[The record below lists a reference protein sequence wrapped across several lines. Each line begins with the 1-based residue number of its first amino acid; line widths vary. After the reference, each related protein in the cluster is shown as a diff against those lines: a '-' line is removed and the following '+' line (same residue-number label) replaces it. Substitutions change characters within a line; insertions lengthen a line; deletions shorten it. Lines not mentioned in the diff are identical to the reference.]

1 MSDEPTLR
9 TKTDVLDLVIGF
21 IVEHE
26 RRMDQMVE
34 RLERVAEKLS
44 RSIQHTNA
52 SLPDP
57 SLQPNHFTLTIDN
70 PDYYEKIKSVSVEWE
85 TGRKDFTPELSEID
99 AILDE
104 IENAFKTNHF
114 KFHT

>member
-26 RRMDQMVE
+26 KRMDEMVARMESMVE
-34 RLERVAEKLS
+34 KMS
-44 RSIQHTNA
+44 RGLQRTSVDPTITPRRQ
-52 SLPDP
+52 PD
-57 SLQPNHFTLTIDN
+57 SFTLTISN
-70 PDYYEKIKSVSVEWE
+70 PENYDKIKSIMVEWE
-85 TGRKDFTPELSEID
+85 AGQKEFTPELSEID

-104 IENAFKTNHF
+104 IEHAFKTDHL
-114 KFHT
+114 

>member
-26 RRMDQMVE
+26 KRMDEMVARMESMVE
-34 RLERVAEKLS
+34 KMSRGLQRVGVAPQELPRLK
-44 RSIQHTNA
+44 
-52 SLPDP
+52 PD
-57 SLQPNHFTLTIDN
+57 SFTLTISN
-70 PDYYEKIKSVSVEWE
+70 PENYDKIKSIMVEWE
-85 TGRKDFTPELSEID
+85 AGQKEFTPELSEID

-104 IENAFKTNHF
+104 IEHTFKTDHL
-114 KFHT
+114 

>member
-26 RRMDQMVE
+26 KRMDEMIARMERMVE
-34 RLERVAEKLS
+34 KMS
-44 RSIQHTNA
+44 RGLQHTSA
-52 SLPDP
+52 SPTIPPRHRPDG
-57 SLQPNHFTLTIDN
+57 FTLTISN
-70 PDYYEKIKSVSVEWE
+70 PENYDKIKSIMVEWE
-85 TGRKDFTPELSEID
+85 AGQKEFTPELSEID

-104 IENAFKTNHF
+104 IEHAFKTDHL
-114 KFHT
+114 

>member
-26 RRMDQMVE
+26 KRMDEMIARMEHMVE
-34 RLERVAEKLS
+34 KMS
-44 RSIQHTNA
+44 RSLQYVGAAQTIPSKRQ
-52 SLPDP
+52 PD
-57 SLQPNHFTLTIDN
+57 SFTLTISN
-70 PDYYEKIKSVSVEWE
+70 PENYDKIKSIMVEWE
-85 TGRKDFTPELSEID
+85 AGQREFTPELSEID

-104 IENAFKTNHF
+104 IEHAFKTDHL
-114 KFHT
+114 

>member
-26 RRMDQMVE
+26 KRMDDMVTRME
-34 RLERVAEKLS
+34 SIVEKMSRGLQRTGVAPTIPH
-44 RSIQHTNA
+44 RRQ
-52 SLPDP
+52 PD
-57 SLQPNHFTLTIDN
+57 SFTLTISN
-70 PDYYEKIKSVSVEWE
+70 PENYDKIKSIMVEWE
-85 TGRKDFTPELSEID
+85 TEQKEFTPELSEID

-104 IENAFKTNHF
+104 IEHAFKTDHL
-114 KFHT
+114 